1 MNNEDLIYVTA
12 NCPTEEQEKKL
23 EECINSLEKIGYDIA
38 LVSHTHI
45 PLNIQ
50 KKCKYYIYDH
60 FNDISEDENLLSDIN
75 FYIPKGIIVS
85 KYFQKYFYG
94 FAIFRMI
101 NLACN
106 LAINFGYKKLH
117 YIEYDCVVNNGSF
130 IKENSK
136 LLETYDS
143 ILYTTNG
150 NKNDGLIGG
159 IHSCLTN
166 KIPELF
172 KKYDRENIENLLKE
186 NQNNCVEDITKLS
199 FLNSGNVLFKNGNE
213 LTEDIITIGYKFKNR
228 NVHYTLYYDNESE
241 KINIIYN
248 NVSQS
253 DQKIM
258 LIVNNNKVINF
269 ISKINFWNIEMV
281 GNING
286 IRNVKVFIDDRIS
299 YEKNFNDENIQTFK
313 NNSYIIKK

>member
-1 MNNEDLIYVTA
+1 MNTEDLIYVTA
-12 NCPTEEQEKKL
+12 HCPTEEQEKKL
-23 EECINSLEKIGYDIA
+23 EECINSIEKIGYDIA

-60 FNDISEDENLLSDIN
+60 FNDISEDENLLSPIY
-75 FYIPKGIIVS
+75 FYFPDKTIVS

-101 NLACN
+101 NLVTN

-117 YIEYDCVVNNGSF
+117 YIEYDCVINDGLF

-143 ILYTTNG
+143 ILYTNSGDQNG
-150 NKNDGLIGG
+150 GLLGG
-159 IHSCLTN
+159 VHSCLTS
-166 KIPELF
+166 KIPDLF
-172 KKYDRENIENLLKE
+172 KKYDKKNIENLMKE
-186 NQNNCVEDITKLS
+186 HQDNCLENLTKLS
-199 FLNSGNVLFKNGNE
+199 FLKSGNVLFKNNNE
-213 LTEDIITIGYKFKNR
+213 LTEDLITIGYKFKNR
-228 NVHYTLYYDNESE
+228 NVHYTLYYDKETE
-241 KINIIYN
+241 KINIIYEN
-248 NVSQS
+248 TKES

-258 LIVNNNKVINF
+258 IISNNNKVINF
-269 ISKINFWNIEMV
+269 ISKNGFWDIQMIGDINEIW
-281 GNING
+281 
-286 IRNVKVFIDDRIS
+286 NVKVFIDNKLS
-299 YEKNFNDENIQTFK
+299 YEKNFNDKNIQTFK

>member
-1 MNNEDLIYVTA
+1 M
-12 NCPTEEQEKKL
+12 
-23 EECINSLEKIGYDIA
+23 
-38 LVSHTHI
+38 
-45 PLNIQ
+45 
-50 KKCKYYIYDH
+50 
-60 FNDISEDENLLSDIN
+60 
-75 FYIPKGIIVS
+75 
-85 KYFQKYFYG
+85 
-94 FAIFRMI
+94 
-101 NLACN
+101 
-106 LAINFGYKKLH
+106 
-117 YIEYDCVVNNGSF
+117 
-130 IKENSK
+130 
-136 LLETYDS
+136 LETYDS